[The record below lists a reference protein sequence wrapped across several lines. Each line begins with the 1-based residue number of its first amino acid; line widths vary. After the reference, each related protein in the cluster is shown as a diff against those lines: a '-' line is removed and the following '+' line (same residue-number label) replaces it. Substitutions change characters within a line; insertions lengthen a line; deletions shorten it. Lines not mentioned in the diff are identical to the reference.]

1 MTPLPFLPAPL
12 HIYLY
17 TQLSARLEA
26 EVEAAPGAPPLT
38 AADALLD
45 LLAESGPKANDA
57 SMYPVADAISALISC
72 PPVLSDPDMGLQRH
86 IVGRLLKMLGFSF
99 TAAPAAGGSP
109 GSKGG
114 GPSSSR
120 AGGAPNRSAS
130 VILPGVSAAGG
141 RMSSHASAH
150 DAPAASAP
158 GGAIGGHLGGLHDR
172 DRRRV
177 RPLAAALPP
186 RAPTGGRHR
195 PLPRFVARGTTQVNE
210 GPGHVPLHKISDK
223 WPLTLTPTHTHSS
236 ALIHSYAQG
245 DARRRLRPGAESAPA
260 PRGQL
265 GGHRPDRG

>member
-158 GGAIGGHLGGLHDR
+158 GGPSAATSAASTTATAAAS
-172 DRRRV
+172 V
-177 RPLAAALPP
+177 PSPQPCPLALRLVVATVLY
-186 RAPTGGRHR
+186 RASSLEG
-195 PLPRFVARGTTQVNE
+195 LPR
-210 GPGHVPLHKISDK
+210 
-223 WPLTLTPTHTHSS
+223 
-236 ALIHSYAQG
+236 
-245 DARRRLRPGAESAPA
+245 
-260 PRGQL
+260 
-265 GGHRPDRG
+265 